1 MRREEAP
8 FQNPAVNQFD
18 AVWFSDY
25 YASYHIRAVVEAS
38 TGEQLVMQLVYQSH
52 PIQKTANAFLVN
64 EMPVHHIWWAK
75 Y

>member
-8 FQNPAVNQFD
+8 FQNPVVNQFD

-38 TGEQLVMQLVYQSH
+38 TGEQLVCNLFTN
-52 PIQKTANAFLVN
+52 PIQF
-64 EMPVHHIWWAK
+64 
-75 Y
+75 